1 VKKGALILVAGL
13 LLGGAAFSGFYYL
26 GTAPC
31 RSMMEES
38 QPELAWLKQQFNLS
52 DKEFARITALHDAY
66 LPQCAE
72 RCKVIKEQNRKLK
85 ALLEKDPTV
94 TPEVRELLAARAQ
107 TRATCEAEMLKHFQ
121 EVSRAMPPEQGR
133 RYLAWV
139 EEQTVLRPQAME
151 ARHQMEKV
159 QHTMEGHHHQ

>member
-1 VKKGALILVAGL
+1 MKKGALILIAGL
-13 LLGGAAFSGFYYL
+13 LLGGAAFGGFYYL

-31 RSMMEES
+31 RSMMQES

-72 RCKVIKEQNRKLK
+72 RCMVIEEQNRKLK

-94 TPEVRELLAARAQ
+94 TQEVRELLAARAQ
-107 TRATCEAEMLKHFQ
+107 TRAMCEAEMLKHFQ

-139 EEQTVLRPQAME
+139 QEQTVLRPQAME
-151 ARHQMEKV
+151 ARHQMEGG
-159 QHTMEGHHHQ
+159 QNTMEEHRHH